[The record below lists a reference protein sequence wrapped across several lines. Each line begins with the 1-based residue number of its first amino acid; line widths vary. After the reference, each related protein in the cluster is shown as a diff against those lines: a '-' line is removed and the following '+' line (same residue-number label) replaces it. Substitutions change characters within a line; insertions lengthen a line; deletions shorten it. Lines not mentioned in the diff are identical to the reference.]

1 MNPKR
6 NKKVVKRFEQTL
18 ADFQAVCRV
27 EKPLPTNRKFS
38 VGKASAMIPYFDH
51 VENLVSSET
60 RNSPIIMKLSPKKST
75 MFISKLLKQTG
86 IEPLAEI
93 GDAITGRH

>member
-6 NKKVVKRFEQTL
+6 NKKDFKRSEQTL

-27 EKPLPTNRKFS
+27 VKPLPTNRKFS
-38 VGKASAMIPYFDH
+38 VGKVSAMLPYFDR
-51 VENLVSSET
+51 VESLVSLET
-60 RNSPIIMKLSPKKST
+60 KNSPIITKCPPKKST

-86 IEPLAEI
+86 IEPLVEI